1 VVANDER
8 WLYMAVHKDLFTS
21 EALGHAMGERLTRN
35 LINQSLLQAV
45 TTRKPEKGATAPL
58 RPWQSILQP

>member
-1 VVANDER
+1 
-8 WLYMAVHKDLFTS
+8 MAVHKDLFTS